1 MDNIRFTVETTNSYD
16 LFIDFDRIF
25 ELFRLDNPGV
35 SKKEF
40 CQDND
45 LDGIIYDW
53 LMDKFE
59 NNGVKALHFIKENCK
74 INIDNFSKETIIDL
88 SI

>member
-16 LFIDFDRIF
+16 LFIDFDKIF
-25 ELFRLDNPGV
+25 ELFRYDNPEV

-45 LDGIIYDW
+45 CDGIIYDW